1 MNIGQ
6 TLASLRESMGLSQKE
21 VAALLE
27 QNGVHVTNQAISKWE
42 TGITQPNASQFL
54 VLCQVLHVDD
64 VLYTFMGRGIPAT
77 FSMLDQEGQ
86 KKARE
91 YIDLLLRSGLYTA
104 GCEDENVIEFRSL
117 PLYNIS
123 VSAGTG
129 QFLDSDD
136 YDLVEV
142 GSEVPVTANFGVRIA
157 GDSMQPRFID
167 GQVVWVHQ
175 QQTLQNGEIGI
186 FLYAGDAY
194 CKKLSMERDGIRLL
208 SLNQK
213 YPPIQVL
220 PDREFRVF
228 GKVVG

>member
-6 TLASLRESMGLSQKE
+6 TIASMRERMGLSQKE
-21 VAALLE
+21 LAALLQ
-27 QNGVHVTNQAISKWE
+27 QNGVCVTNQAISKWE

-54 VLCQVLHVDD
+54 VLCQALHIDD
-64 VLYTFMGRGIPAT
+64 ILYTFTDRGDPAA
-77 FSMLDQEGQ
+77 FSMLNQEGQ

-91 YIDLLLRSGLYTA
+91 YIDLLIRSGLYTSKN
-104 GCEDENVIEFRSL
+104 EDDNVIKFRSL
-117 PLYNIS
+117 PLYNIA

-129 QFLDSDD
+129 QFLDSDN

-142 GSEVPVTANFGVRIA
+142 GSEVPMTANFGVRIA

-175 QQTLQNGEIGI
+175 QQTIQSGEIGI
-186 FLYAGDAY
+186 FLYNGNAY
-194 CKKLSMERDGIRLL
+194 CKKLLVESNGIQLL
-208 SLNQK
+208 SLNHK
-213 YPPIQVL
+213 YPPIQIL
-220 PDREFRVF
+220 PDYEFRVF

>member
-6 TLASLRESMGLSQKE
+6 TIASMRERMGLSQKE
-21 VAALLE
+21 LAALLQ
-27 QNGVHVTNQAISKWE
+27 QNGVCVTNQAISKWE

-54 VLCQVLHVDD
+54 VLCQALHIDD
-64 VLYTFMGRGIPAT
+64 ILYTFTDRGNPAA
-77 FSMLDQEGQ
+77 FSMLNQEGQ

-91 YIDLLLRSGLYTA
+91 YIDLLIRSGLYTSKN
-104 GCEDENVIEFRSL
+104 EDDNVIKFRSL
-117 PLYNIS
+117 PLYNIA

-129 QFLDSDD
+129 QFLDSDN

-142 GSEVPVTANFGVRIA
+142 GSEVPMTANFGVRIA

-175 QQTLQNGEIGI
+175 QQTIQSGEIGI
-186 FLYAGDAY
+186 FLYNGNAY
-194 CKKLSMERDGIRLL
+194 CKKLVESNGIQLL
-208 SLNQK
+208 SLNHK
-213 YPPIQVL
+213 YPPIQIL
-220 PDREFRVF
+220 PDYEFRVF